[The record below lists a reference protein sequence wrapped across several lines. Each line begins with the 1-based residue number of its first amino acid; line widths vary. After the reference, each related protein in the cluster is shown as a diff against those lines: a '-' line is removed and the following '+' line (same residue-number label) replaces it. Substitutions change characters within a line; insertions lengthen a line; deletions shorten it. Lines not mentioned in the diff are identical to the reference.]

1 MASSAEETKQES
13 AHIVHIAGAGG
24 RVINWGEGDAVKTV
38 IDWLTNHEEITHIR
52 WDGDALNE
60 YNFTGIFKRIIE
72 IPERKFV
79 FEKVKWEDGTVLPEN
94 VITKIN
100 NMRPKYVLLAIG
112 GIGNTINKQGL
123 DTVVTVLNLGGGPVV
138 LATQDYFEN
147 VDIVEFININ
157 IEKFETEKPK
167 GLGSYTISDLGQ
179 INENGSPKN
188 IDVEVV
194 FDETVGNDMVKKL
207 LYQDR
212 EQLLIQSRMQEQ
224 ERRKLRR
231 ERHRQLEQKM
241 RSHQDESDNDCP
253 CKECKNAWAELTAD
267 MVYRGGRK
275 TRRKKNKRKKTNK
288 KRRKK
293 TNKKRRKKTN
303 KKRRKKR

>member
-1 MASSAEETKQES
+1 MTSLSEETKEES
-13 AHIVHIAGAGG
+13 GHIIHIVGAGG
-24 RVINWGEGDAVKTV
+24 RVINWEEGGAVKTV
-38 IDWLTNHEEITHIR
+38 IDWLTEHEEVTHIR
-52 WDGDALNE
+52 WDGDGLNE

-72 IPERKFV
+72 IPDRKFV
-79 FEKVKWEDGTVLPEN
+79 FEKVKWKDGAVLPEN
-94 VITKIN
+94 VNTKIN
-100 NMRPKYVLLAIG
+100 GMRPKYLLLAIE

-138 LATQDYFEN
+138 LATQDYFKF

-157 IEKFETEKPK
+157 IEKFETEKTK

-179 INENGSPKN
+179 TDENGAPKN
-188 IDVEVV
+188 IDVEIV
-194 FDETVGNDMVKKL
+194 FDETVGNNMVKKL
-207 LYQDR
+207 LRQESDM
-212 EQLLIQSRMQEQ
+212 LLCQSRMQEQ
-224 ERRKLRR
+224 ERIKLHMERR
-231 ERHRQLEQKM
+231 EYLEQQM
-241 RSHQDESDNDCP
+241 RSHQDGSDNDCM
-253 CKECKNAWAELTAD
+253 CEECKNAHAEWGAD

-293 TNKKRRKKTN
+293 INKKRGKKTN